1 MNHFKYTS
9 LAVAALMGLQACSAE
24 TPAGDDATYSDAQ
37 DTAISQPLMDMK
49 ILAADDMG
57 GREAGTEA
65 NAMARAYII
74 KRLKQIGV
82 GPETESY
89 EQTFVFTPRS
99 REGQPKKA
107 DITGTNVIGKIKGKS
122 SDYTMVVSAHFDHVG
137 TKGDDIYNGAD
148 DNASGVAGVLAVAEH
163 FMAEQPEYDVVIALW
178 DAEEK
183 GLQGA
188 RAYVAADENI
198 ADNVD
203 FNLNLDMISRDI
215 NNELYATG
223 TYHYTGLLPMIEE
236 VAKTAPLK
244 LIAGKDIPG
253 TGSADWTFSSDHG
266 AFHQKEIPFIYLGVD
281 FHPDYHKPTDTYEN
295 ATLDYFVRAVE
306 TTVQAAEYFDANLA
320 SVK

>member
-1 MNHFKYTS
+1 MNHLKLTS
-9 LAVAALMGLQACSAE
+9 FAVAALMGLQACSAE
-24 TPAGDDATYSDAQ
+24 TPATDDTKYAAAQ
-37 DTAISQPLMDMK
+37 DVVMSQPLIDLQ

-57 GREAGTEA
+57 GRDAGTEG

-74 KRLKQIGV
+74 KRLTAIGV
-82 GPETESY
+82 GPQTESF
-89 EQTFVFTPRS
+89 EQTFTFTPRS

-107 DITGTNVIGKIKGKS
+107 EIMGTNIIGKIAGKS
-122 SDYTMVVSAHFDHVG
+122 SDYTMIVSAHFDHVG
-137 TKGDDIYNGAD
+137 TKGEDIYNGAD

-188 RAYVAADENI
+188 RAYVAADANI
-198 ADNVD
+198 ADNID

-223 TYHYTGLLPMIEE
+223 TYHYPGLLPMIEE
-236 VAKTAPLK
+236 LAKTAPLK

-266 AFHQKEIPFIYLGVD
+266 AFHRKEIPFIYLGVD
-281 FHPDYHKPTDTYEN
+281 FHPDYHKPTDTFEN
-295 ATLDYFVRAVE
+295 ATLDYFERAVE
-306 TTVQAAEYFDANLA
+306 TTVMAAEYFDTNLA
-320 SVK
+320 KVK